1 MRYGIRKRVSDQF
14 PNTDRGGVSV
24 SLGQGRLPL
33 GQCSRC
39 RQHAQQG
46 AAGQRGTV
54 EESKTMRSWHL
65 RRFGIE
71 ACPEPEQWGP
81 SPVLCLSPE
90 RAEGLGV
97 WGTCPQVWVL
107 CRVWLLSLVLLI
119 GLSACGPMPADP
131 AASLESRTSLS
142 GPSASHSVPQ
152 NSSSSMT
159 ERTQE
164 GATESVVAPGDTTDD
179 AGSEPDTWGVG
190 QELAQSEYETEQE
203 ERSGERKNR

>member
-14 PNTDRGGVSV
+14 PNADRGGVSV
-24 SLGQGRLPL
+24 SLGAGPSV
-33 GQCSRC
+33 SRAAFSR

-46 AAGQRGTV
+46 ATGQRGTV
-54 EESKTMRSWHL
+54 EESKTMRLWHL
-65 RRFGIE
+65 CRYGAGE
-71 ACPEPEQWGP
+71 GPKPEGWEPASASCP
-81 SPVLCLSPE
+81 SLE
-90 RAEGLGV
+90 RAERLRV
-97 WGTCPQVWVL
+97 WRPCQQ
-107 CRVWLLSLVLLI
+107 VWLLSLVLLV

-131 AASLESRTSLS
+131 AANLESRTSLS
-142 GPSASHSVPQ
+142 GPSTSPSVPQ

-164 GATESVVAPGDTTDD
+164 GATESAVVPGDTTDD

>member
-14 PNTDRGGVSV
+14 HNTDRGGVPMG
-24 SLGQGRLPL
+24 LGQGRLPL

-46 AAGQRGTV
+46 VTGQRGTV
-54 EESKTMRSWHL
+54 EESKAMRL
-65 RRFGIE
+65 RRFRIG
-71 ACPEPEQWGP
+71 ACPEPEGWEP
-81 SPVLCLSPE
+81 ASVSYPALE
-90 RAEGLGV
+90 RSERLRV
-97 WGTCPQVWVL
+97 WRPCQQ
-107 CRVWLLSLVLLI
+107 VWLLSLVFLI

-131 AASLESRTSLS
+131 AASLESRTSLREA
-142 GPSASHSVPQ
+142 SASQSVPQ
-152 NSSSSMT
+152 NSSSSMI

-179 AGSEPDTWGVG
+179 AGSELDNWGVG

-203 ERSGERKNR
+203 ERSGERKHR